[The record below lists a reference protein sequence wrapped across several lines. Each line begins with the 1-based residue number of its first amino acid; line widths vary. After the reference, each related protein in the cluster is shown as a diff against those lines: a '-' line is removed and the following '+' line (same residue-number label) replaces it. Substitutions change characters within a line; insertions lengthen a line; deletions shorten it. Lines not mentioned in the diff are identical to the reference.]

1 MLLPRIIP
9 CLLLTK
15 EGLVKTVN
23 FKNPTYI
30 GDPVNAVK
38 IFNEKE
44 ADELCFLDITAT
56 NEKRE
61 PNYKVISEIASECFM
76 PLSYGGG
83 INNFEQAKKKGI
95 TKIICVS
102 VNDPNV
108 MKAWGENQNVG
119 NKIFMAADPYCEF
132 TKSIGAVI
140 DRTENGLG
148 VRSARYTMLAENN
161 VIRKIKLE
169 EDASQC
175 EISAAKNFI
184 KEINS
189 QYSFNNKIID
199 DNWLNAYSSQ
209 FPDRASCLGAINFP
223 LDALLNRIVPF
234 IVEGF
239 KEGDFRGLCS
249 KPAILAYGMQDKAID
264 PDYAIRDFKA
274 LFPESKVTKIQN
286 AGHYSQEDEPQ
297 ILIDLIKKFMKDN
310 EI

>member
-1 MLLPRIIP
+1 MIS
-9 CLLLTK
+9 
-15 EGLVKTVN
+15 
-23 FKNPTYI
+23 
-30 GDPVNAVK
+30 
-38 IFNEKE
+38 
-44 ADELCFLDITAT
+44 ADETFKGTWPFAPKYFNGNGFQQHYVDEGSKT
-56 NEKRE
+56 
-61 PNYKVISEIASECFM
+61 SE
-76 PLSYGGG
+76 
-83 INNFEQAKKKGI
+83 
-95 TKIICVS
+95 TIICLHGEPTWGYIYRNFIPQLSDKYRIVVPDMMGFGKS
-102 VNDPNV
+102 ETPQNKEYTLKTHVENLDNLIKYLDLKNITFVGQDWGGPITGAYSIRNLDRVKGFILINTLFGYSKEERPKTLTPWFKWIKKHYEAGTLNGILGELSSTLLSV
-108 MKAWGENQNVG
+108 MKIPN
-119 NKIFMAADPYCEF
+119 F
-132 TKSIGAVI
+132 T
-140 DRTENGLG
+140 
-148 VRSARYTMLAENN
+148 
-161 VIRKIKLE
+161 
-169 EDASQC
+169 
-175 EISAAKNFI
+175 
-184 KEINS
+184 
-189 QYSFNNKIID
+189 NNKIID